1 MRHPII
7 EEDTGNCAAG
17 IHITVTSKGP
27 YLVYG
32 QPPLTAQYIM
42 PDNAGESWY
51 FQEGRTFSTG
61 AEPTALCRCGAS
73 RRKPYCDG
81 SHASARWDPTLSD
94 PMTPDCEQSEIT
106 TGETLTMI
114 DRGRYCVLAGFCR
127 ARGGAWELTKR
138 SDDPE
143 ARELALREASMCPG
157 GRLTVHD
164 TASGKP
170 YEYRFEPNLGLIEE
184 VTTGFSGGLWVRG
197 RIPLRRD
204 DGVLYGLRNR
214 MVLCR
219 CGHSADKP
227 FCDGSHVTAQWHD
240 GLGHDMPRGEKLPG
254 EEL

>member
-184 VTTGFSGGLWVRG
+184 VTTGFSGGALGPRTDSAATRRRSSIRTSQPHG
-197 RIPLRRD
+197 ALPLRTFGRQT
-204 DGVLYGLRNR
+204 LLRR
-214 MVLCR
+214 FARHGAVAR
-219 CGHSADKP
+219 RTRP
-227 FCDGSHVTAQWHD
+227 
-240 GLGHDMPRGEKLPG
+240 
-254 EEL
+254 